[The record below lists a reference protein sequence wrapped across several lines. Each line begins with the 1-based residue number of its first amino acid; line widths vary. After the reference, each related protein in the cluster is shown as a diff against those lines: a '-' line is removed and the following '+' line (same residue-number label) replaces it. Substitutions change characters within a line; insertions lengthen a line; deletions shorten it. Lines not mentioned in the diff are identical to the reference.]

1 MFFTIISRIALFC
14 TNQGITMRLHRTLP
28 QGNSIE
34 FATFF
39 MNRSLASR
47 MLMLGLPVL
56 ALVLLIIFTATG
68 SSIEGILDRAIARNA
83 QLQSQAMRL
92 ALEQALEET
101 RNQLLILA
109 AGSME
114 QSEMTNRLKFRAKA
128 GGLRYRELA
137 FEGLTPDKRYLL
149 VNSDGEIVN
158 VPMRQA
164 LASPTGPF
172 HGIAGEHRIGH
183 VSVAQPVE
191 VTYSMVPVKGGTQNI
206 SLHVLRFS
214 TPVQD
219 ADGSFVGYLMLSL
232 DLRELRDIVSAYSA
246 PNAPIAAAG
255 TDVRVR
261 TLFFDRDGWMLFQS
275 EVPDAGLPQRS
286 LATDAVRAGFSG
298 DFGRPGFN
306 TAFRPG
312 PEHLNYWNMVSDVQ
326 DGKNGQIA
334 LAENTTLWS
343 NSQMR
348 VERVSYVPV
357 FFSLISQEDSVVLG
371 GLAVLDTSFTTT
383 RTGVQLMGIYIGAF
397 VGGTLLLGLSLWWL
411 ARQTSRSLNAIT
423 DELELRNTAGEDG
436 NLELPQMPRELERL
450 RGGINTLLDRLRHAA
465 EARRQRAAEDDA
477 LALREPVP
485 DLPHPED
492 LPVNGLIGTS
502 STMLTLCDNVR
513 KASQVMADVL
523 VVGETG
529 TGKEL
534 VSEAIHR
541 LSARSAG
548 PFITIN
554 CGALDENLLMDTLF
568 GHVKGAFTEARAPRK
583 GAFLTAQGGTLMLDE
598 VGNAAPKVQQA
609 LLRALSTRRMR
620 PLGSDE
626 DVPFDTRI
634 IAATNASLIDDA
646 QRGSFREDLYYRL
659 AVITINTP
667 PLRDRKSDIPSL
679 TVYFLSEALKAK
691 ARLKAE
697 AGVSAAALP
706 SVMPQISKG
715 AMAKLMD
722 YDWPGNVRELK
733 NTLTRALTFC
743 EGGILLA
750 EDIQLGHAIQG
761 AGEAIQGENIATP
774 VLDSR
779 NPQATPCDPGNCSTP
794 PADSGARAN
803 GLPDKWADRQ
813 PDQPA
818 ETAGLQESSEFAAP
832 GQLPDPTIQQG
843 DMLHGLSAAEKLNR
857 RIIDAWPT
865 IAAAGSIS
873 RQEYQTLAGKDIS
886 MRTAQYD
893 LQLLVQQGL
902 VRKEGRGPAQRYV
915 VIGR

>member
-1 MFFTIISRIALFC
+1 
-14 TNQGITMRLHRTLP
+14 MRLHRTLP
-28 QGNSIE
+28 QGNSLE

-39 MNRSLASR
+39 MNRGMANR
-47 MLMLGLPVL
+47 MLMLGLPIL

-83 QLQSQAMRL
+83 HLQSQAMRL
-92 ALEQALEET
+92 AVEQVLEET

-109 AGSME
+109 AGSMD
-114 QSEMTNRLKFRAKA
+114 QSDMTNRLRFRAKA

-149 VNSDGEIVN
+149 VNSDGEVVN

-172 HGIAGEHRIGH
+172 HGIAAEHRIGH

-191 VTYSMVPVKGGTQNI
+191 VTYSMVPVKSGNQNI
-206 SLHVLRFS
+206 SLQVLRFA

-219 ADGSFVGYLMLSL
+219 AEGVFLGYLMLSL
-232 DLRELRDIVSAYSA
+232 DLRELRDIISAYSA
-246 PNAPIAAAG
+246 PNAPIAASG
-255 TDVRVR
+255 SDVRVR

-275 EVPDAGLPQRS
+275 EAPDSGLAQRS
-286 LATDAVRAGFSG
+286 LATDAVRAGFTG
-298 DFGRPGFN
+298 AFGRPGFN
-306 TAFRPG
+306 AAFRPD
-312 PEHLNYWNMVSDVQ
+312 PENINYWNMVSDVQ
-326 DGKNGQIA
+326 EGKPGQIA
-334 LAENTTLWS
+334 LAENTSLWS

-357 FFSLISQEDSVVLG
+357 SFSPISQEDSIVLG

-397 VGGTLLLGLSLWWL
+397 VGGMLLLGLSLWWL
-411 ARQTSRSLNAIT
+411 ARQTSRSVNAIT
-423 DELELRNTAGEDG
+423 EELEHRNTIGEDG
-436 NLELPQMPRELERL
+436 NLDLPQLPRELERL
-450 RGGINTLLDRLRHAA
+450 KVGINALLERLRHAA
-465 EARRQRAAEDDA
+465 EARRLRAAEDNA
-477 LALREPVP
+477 LAQREPVP

-502 STMLTLCDNVR
+502 PAMLALCDNVR

-541 LSARSAG
+541 LSARGTG

-609 LLRALSTRRMR
+609 LLRALSTRRIR

-634 IAATNASLIDDA
+634 IAATNASLIDDS
-646 QRGSFREDLYYRL
+646 QRGTFREDLYYRL

-697 AGVSAAALP
+697 ASSAAAAQP
-706 SVMPQISKG
+706 AAMSVAMPQISQG
-715 AMAKLMD
+715 AMTKLMD

-743 EGGILLA
+743 EGGILFA

-761 AGEAIQGENIATP
+761 QGEIILNENSPAAP
-774 VLDSR
+774 VQESR
-779 NPQATPCDPGNCSTP
+779 NQQNPPCEQDFCSAP
-794 PADSGARAN
+794 PAEGGTRTNGMPARV
-803 GLPDKWADRQ
+803 PDRQ
-813 PDQPA
+813 PDRQPDRPA
-818 ETAGLQESSEFAAP
+818 DQAADMAGSGDDSEFAMQ
-832 GQLPDPTIQQG
+832 GQQADSPARQG
-843 DMLHGLSAAEKLNR
+843 DQLQGLGAAEKLNR
-857 RIIDAWPT
+857 RIMDAWPT

-873 RQEYQTLAGKDIS
+873 RQEYQSLAGKDIS

-915 VIGR
+915 VVGK

>member
-1 MFFTIISRIALFC
+1 
-14 TNQGITMRLHRTLP
+14 MRLHRTLP
-28 QGNSIE
+28 QGNSLE
-34 FATFF
+34 FASFF
-39 MNRSLASR
+39 MNRSLVNR

-56 ALVLLIIFTATG
+56 AVVLLIIFTATG
-68 SSIEGILDRAIARNA
+68 SSIEDILDRAIARNA

-114 QSEMTNRLKFRAKA
+114 QKDMVNRLKFRAKA
-128 GGLRYRELA
+128 GGLRYREIA
-137 FEGLTPDKRYLL
+137 FEGLTPDNRYLL
-149 VNSDGEIVN
+149 VNADGEVIN

-191 VTYSMVPVKGGTQNI
+191 VTYSMVPVKGSNQNI
-206 SLHVLRFS
+206 SLYVLRFA
-214 TPVQD
+214 TPVQG
-219 ADGSFVGYLMLSL
+219 ADGEFVGYLMLSL
-232 DLRELRDIVSAYSA
+232 DLRELRDIISAYSA

-261 TLFFDRDGWMLFQS
+261 TLFFDREGWMLFQS

-286 LATDAVRAGFSG
+286 LATDAVRAGFTG

-312 PEHLNYWNMVSDVQ
+312 PEHINYWNMVSDVQ
-326 DGKNGQIA
+326 EGKTGQLA
-334 LAENTTLWS
+334 LSETTTLWS

-357 FFSLISQEDSVVLG
+357 SFSPISQADSIVLG

-383 RTGVQLMGIYIGAF
+383 RTGGQLMGIYIGAF

-411 ARQTSRSLNAIT
+411 ARQMTRSLNAVT
-423 DELELRNTAGEDG
+423 SELELRNISGDDG
-436 NLELPQMPRELERL
+436 NIDLPPMPRELERL
-450 RGGINTLLDRLRHAA
+450 KGGVNDLLERLRNAA
-465 EARRQRAAEDDA
+465 EARRLRAAEDDA
-477 LALREPVP
+477 QAQREPVA

-502 STMLTLCDNVR
+502 PAMLTLCDNVR

-609 LLRALSTRRMR
+609 LLRALSTRRIR

-691 ARLKAE
+691 ARLKAD
-697 AGVSAAALP
+697 AGASTPAIPPVI
-706 SVMPQISKG
+706 PQISKG
-715 AMAKLMD
+715 AMTKLME
-722 YDWPGNVRELK
+722 YEWPGNVRELK
-733 NTLTRALTFC
+733 NTLTRALAFC
-743 EGGILLA
+743 ESGILFA

-761 AGEAIQGENIATP
+761 QGEAFQNENAS
-774 VLDSR
+774 VQLQDSR
-779 NPQATPCDPGNCSTP
+779 NQQDTPCEQGFCTAP
-794 PADSGARAN
+794 PVDAGARAN
-803 GLPDKWADRQ
+803 GLPGRLAEQ
-813 PDQPA
+813 PPA
-818 ETAGLQESSEFAAP
+818 EMVGAQDESEFAAP
-832 GQLPDPTIQQG
+832 RQQPDPTEPQG
-843 DMLHGLSAAEKLNR
+843 SLQHGLNVAEKLNR
-857 RIIDAWPT
+857 RIMDAWPT

-873 RQEYQTLAGKDIS
+873 RQEYQSLAGKDIS